1 MDIWRWPTFLGG
13 KSALYDSLVSP
24 PFSYLFFVPP
34 LFPSLSLVVISHVRT
49 GQVIKENYVQGVQ
62 LRCVQS
68 FLFSSFLYLALFP
81 LSPSP
86 YLALSLTLSCS
97 LSLSLSLPPSL

>member
-1 MDIWRWPTFLGG
+1 MDIWRWPTFLVG

-68 FLFSSFLYLALFP
+68 FLFSI
-81 LSPSP
+81 
-86 YLALSLTLSCS
+86 SLP
-97 LSLSLSLPPSL
+97 LSLSLSLPLSLSLSVVSDGVDGI